1 MVPKSSVAVA
11 AAAALATLAAGCAKA
26 PRPVLVEAE
35 GTVRL
40 DGKPLNRAEVRFIP
54 LIDFGPEYVA
64 TGVTDEAGRF
74 KLTCKGQP
82 GACAGEN
89 RVLVLEAEVPAR
101 LLGEDAQVELAK
113 YFRSLGGRPIPPRY
127 GNLAE
132 SPLKANVKADQKEHQ
147 FNLTR

>member
-1 MVPKSSVAVA
+1 MVPKGSAVA
-11 AAAALATLAAGCAKA
+11 AAAAALLTLAAGCGKA
-26 PRPVLVEAE
+26 PRPVLVEAG

-40 DGKPLNRAEVRFIP
+40 DGKPLKNAEVRFIP
-54 LIDFGPEYVA
+54 PEGWGPEYVA
-64 TGVTDEAGRF
+64 SGVTDGAGRF
-74 KLTCKGQP
+74 QLTCKGQP

-89 RVLVLEAEVPAR
+89 RVLVLEAEIPGR

-132 SPLKANVKADQKEHQ
+132 SPLKADVKAGQKEYR
-147 FNLTR
+147 FELTQ